1 MQRIL
6 IALLLLLAPGVALA
20 AGGEF
25 PAQKIVFHAIN
36 FLILVGVIYFAAGGM
51 VRDALKTRASE
62 VRTDL
67 DQAQKAQ
74 TDAKASY
81 DELQTKF
88 NNLAAQIEDMKRKAA
103 DDAEAEAKAIDE
115 RAARDV
121 ALIEEAAER
130 TIRNEAER
138 ARQMLRREA
147 ANLAVDL
154 AGQQLK
160 SQIGAAENAQLTR
173 QFMHAVEADNG

>member
-6 IALLLLLAPGVALA
+6 IALALLLAPGVALA

-25 PAQKIVFHAIN
+25 PAQKIAFHAIN
-36 FLILVGVIYFAAGGM
+36 FLILLGLLYFAAGGI
-51 VRDALKTRASE
+51 VRDALKTRANE
-62 VRTDL
+62 IRTDL
-67 DQAQKAQ
+67 DHAQKAQ
-74 TDAKASY
+74 ADAKTRY
-81 DELQTKF
+81 DDLQAKLS
-88 NNLAAQIEDMKRKAA
+88 NLAAQIEGMKSKAA
-103 DDAEAEAKAIDE
+103 EDAEAEAHAIDE
-115 RAARDV
+115 RAVRDV
-121 ALIEEAAER
+121 RLIEEAAER

-160 SQIGAAENAQLTR
+160 GQIGAAENAKLNR